1 MGTPLYG
8 VQGPSGIPLAN
19 RSSPFK
25 TLQSRRRGPQLH
37 ITLNRPRAANRV
49 NAQMAL
55 ELAELAETA
64 NRDDAV
70 RVVVLSGRGS
80 AFSSGWEAV
89 RARASG
95 QQGLLAA
102 ASIARIEKPVIAA
115 INGDAVGQGLE
126 LALAA
131 DLRIAVRGARFGLP
145 HLSRGAMPWDGGTQR
160 LPRIV
165 GRAKA
170 MELLL
175 TGEIIDAQEARRI
188 GLVSRTVEP
197 EELRELADRVAVQI
211 AGAAPVAARY
221 AKEAVTAGADIPL
234 ADGMRLE
241 ADLSILL
248 HTTRDRAEGIRS
260 FFERR
265 QPRFRGR

>member
-1 MGTPLYG
+1 M
-8 VQGPSGIPLAN
+8 AN

-25 TLQSRRRGPQLH
+25 TLQSHRRGPQLR

-55 ELAELAETA
+55 ELAELAEAA
-64 NRDDAV
+64 NRDDAI

-89 RARASG
+89 RVRSSD
-95 QQGLLAA
+95 QLQGLRAA
-102 ASIARIEKPVIAA
+102 SSIARIEKPVIAA

-131 DLRIAVRGARFGLP
+131 DLRIAARGARLGMP
-145 HLSRGAMPWDGGTQR
+145 HLSRGAIPWDGGTQR
-160 LPRIV
+160 LPRLI
-165 GRAKA
+165 GRARA
-170 MELLL
+170 LEMLL
-175 TGEIIDAQEARRI
+175 TGEIIDAEEARRI
-188 GLVSRTVEP
+188 GLVGQTVEP
-197 EELRELADRVAVQI
+197 EDLKAAVDRVADQI
-211 AGAAPVAARY
+211 ARAAPVAARY
-221 AKEAVTAGADIPL
+221 AKEAVAKATDIPL
-234 ADGMRLE
+234 DDGMRLE

-260 FFERR
+260 FLERR
-265 QPRFRGR
+265 PPRFRGR